1 MQVQGPTSL
10 LQLLL
15 AQEAKRAIAA
25 PFVAEPSPAPAPPQA
40 HVAVPTQSVQML
52 VTLATAMQEPER
64 RRRAVREA
72 EKALDALDMLQA
84 ALIIGVG
91 APESVQEL
99 EDWSRNRTRP
109 ADPALAE
116 IMDEVDLRVQVE
128 LAKRERG

>member
-15 AQEAKRAIAA
+15 AQETKRAVAA
-25 PFVAEPSPAPAPPQA
+25 PFVPEPTAQPAPAQA
-40 HVAVPTQSVQML
+40 QVTTPTQSVQML

-72 EKALDALDMLQA
+72 EKALDALEMLQA
-84 ALIIGVG
+84 ALIIGVSS
-91 APESVQEL
+91 PDPVPEL
-99 EDWSRNRTRP
+99 ENWSQNRTRP
-109 ADPALAE
+109 EDPELAE
-116 IMDEVDLRVQVE
+116 ILDEIDLRVQVE